1 MDLRDLSIFMTLL
14 KYSFENTD
22 VVLPDPKIL
31 FCMAPFVADAVGIN
45 PNCIK
50 TLLAV
55 LSTFFY

>member
-1 MDLRDLSIFMTLL
+1 MTLL

-22 VVLPDPKIL
+22 VVIPDPNIL
-31 FCMAPFVADAVGIN
+31 FCMAPFVVDAVGIN

-50 TLLAV
+50 TLLANV